1 MYLLM
6 VLSLNNLWSREFSEM
21 IALRLQ
27 DVISRSGVINME
39 LADKPQ
45 QTVKDEDV
53 DMLLDIVV
61 SWWDETD
68 GWMGSPE
75 DIASE
80 ILDEFPNHKITV
92 ELDLNAI
99 SYTVTGP
106 RVNISCHSEISDL
119 QTDPNLEMYE

>member
-1 MYLLM
+1 
-6 VLSLNNLWSREFSEM
+6 M

-45 QTVKDEDV
+45 QTVKDDDLEV
-53 DMLLDIVV
+53 LVDIVG

-75 DIASE
+75 DIATE
-80 ILDEFPNHKITV
+80 ILEEFPNHNINL
-92 ELDLNAI
+92 ELELNAI
-99 SYTVTGP
+99 SYTITGP
-106 RVNISCHSEISDL
+106 RVNITCHHEISDL
-119 QTDPNLEMYE
+119 QQDLNLEMYE

>member
-1 MYLLM
+1 
-6 VLSLNNLWSREFSEM
+6 M

-45 QTVKDEDV
+45 QTVKDEDIEV
-53 DMLLDIVV
+53 LLDIVV

-80 ILDEFPNHKITV
+80 ILEEFPDHKINL
-92 ELDLNAI
+92 ELELKAI
-99 SYTVTGP
+99 SYTIIGP
-106 RVNISCHSEISDL
+106 RVNITCHHEISDL
-119 QTDPNLEMYE
+119 QFDPNLEMYE